1 MGDDVLETPESLA
14 LPSSPRARAVELWLE
29 RLSDPRATEQ
39 TARAGRGDADGQGV
53 LFILDNDFGE
63 LTLILYLVL
72 GQNCFRECRVLV
84 SPRLYEKNRDALP
97 GRLGAWTSEADLIQ
111 VIDTRRPRIVV
122 FASAYLLPVH
132 DLLTVEALE
141 RVIEAARRQG
151 AAVVTA
157 DPFLGLISQ
166 WSSRGLSELISID
179 IPTAADE
186 RLRAMKRGADALLH
200 RALAAVERMVRPLP
214 HLYPSPT
221 DLTALTPAA
230 TDDRNVCFF
239 NEALL
244 LPSHLADLTPNAK
257 DEPVAPGGPHW
268 MFVISLVDF
277 QTQVM
282 FLGAARFAAIVA
294 QLLTRAAELG
304 RHAMLLGPDELRD
317 LLKRELSKQPPAR
330 RERIHLLSFCSF
342 RRAMSL
348 LLTAEYCFYW
358 NVVSHTILMQ
368 LSNGRPV
375 ILFDRGHLVRA
386 LPALYERVIAW
397 YYQGWEPPYL
407 DHEASLSLAALT
419 DATASHARHR
429 EGLMARFR
437 RAPSPADLLESLLG
451 RASGC
456 VQLEEVKSAE

>member
-1 MGDDVLETPESLA
+1 MRDAVLETPKPLA
-14 LPSSPRARAVELWLE
+14 PPSSPRAQAVELWLE
-29 RLSDPRATEQ
+29 RLSSCQATQ
-39 TARAGRGDADGQGV
+39 RTARAGHDDAEGHGV

-63 LTLILYLVL
+63 LTLVLYLLL
-72 GQNCFRECRVLV
+72 GQDCFREARVLV

-97 GRLGAWTSEADLIQ
+97 GRLGPWASEAELIEA
-111 VIDTRRPRIVV
+111 IDTRRPRVVV

-132 DLLTVEALE
+132 GLLTVEALE
-141 RVIEAARRQG
+141 RVIEAARQKG

-166 WSSRGLSELISID
+166 WSSRGLEQLISID
-179 IPTAADE
+179 IPKAADE

-200 RALAAVERMVRPLP
+200 RALAAVEHIVRPLP

-221 DLTALTPAA
+221 DLAALAPAIS
-230 TDDRNVCFF
+230 DSRNVCFF

-244 LPSHLADLTPNAK
+244 LPSHLSAPPDAN
-257 DEPVAPGGPHW
+257 DEPEAPDRPHW

-282 FLGAARFAAIVA
+282 FHGAARFAAIVA
-294 QLLTRAAELG
+294 QLLTRASELG
-304 RHAMLLGPDELRD
+304 RDAILLGPDELCD
-317 LLKRELSKQPPAR
+317 LLKRELSKQSAAR
-330 RERIHLLSFCSF
+330 RAHIHLLSFCSF

-348 LLTAEYCFYW
+348 LLTAEHCFYW

-407 DHEASLSLAALT
+407 DPEASLSLADLAE
-419 DATASHARHR
+419 ATTSHARHR
-429 EGLMARFR
+429 GDLMARFR
-437 RAPSPADLLESLLG
+437 RAPSPAELLESLLARG
-451 RASGC
+451 SGGA
-456 VQLEEVKSAE
+456 QLEELKSAE